1 MKGIIIDESSLRGA
15 RMKKESEDIGREL
28 VEYENMEKQL
38 EVLLI
43 QKHQLQIQS
52 NEIKHAREELKKSKG
67 DVFRSIGSILMHTTK
82 DAAETDLKE
91 REELVDVKLNAIGKQ
106 EEKLRTIVVET
117 QKRLQEKMKGYE
129 RPGS

>member
-1 MKGIIIDESSLRGA
+1 
-15 RMKKESEDIGREL
+15 MKKDGEDLGREL

-52 NEIKHAREELKKSKG
+52 NEIKHARDELKKAKG
-67 DVFRSIGSILMHTTK
+67 EVYRSIGSILMHTTK

-91 REELVDVKLNAIGKQ
+91 REELVEVKLNAIGKQ
-106 EEKLRTIVVET
+106 EEKLRTIVVES
-117 QKRLQEKMKGYE
+117 QKKLQEKMKGYD
-129 RPGS
+129 RPGA